1 MQLWVVK
8 FHVWAKDEFC
18 NYRCNLWGQLSV
30 GRRLKIV
37 LQRHKACSLLQEHDY
52 HACGVCLCIHYTH
65 INVMSIGPFWY
76 GIGFYWPE
84 LRRSILSTDEQV
96 VLCKGI
102 FFLEHLHLVSQLFTS
117 SGSLK
122 GFLILQV
129 PGRRMLMPKC
139 SSAVWEI
146 ISLMWFFFSHVLVT
160 YHTHFKCYQ
169 FWRFAASS
177 WGAET
182 RGSCCCKELGD
193 SSSPLKCF
201 EGTCFSHSAHVSA
214 LNEENVYNSTYL
226 TLSLCF

>member
-1 MQLWVVK
+1 MQGNFFSGTSAFGEPALYKQWQFERV
-8 FHVWAKDEFC
+8 FNITGAREEDANAKM
-18 NYRCNLWGQLSV
+18 
-30 GRRLKIV
+30 
-37 LQRHKACSLLQEHDY
+37 LQCCVRDY
-52 HACGVCLCIHYTH
+52 I
-65 INVMSIGPFWY
+65 
-76 GIGFYWPE
+76 
-84 LRRSILSTDEQV
+84 TDV
-96 VLCKGI
+96 I
-102 FFLEHLHLVSQLFTS
+102 
-117 SGSLK
+117 
-122 GFLILQV
+122 
-129 PGRRMLMPKC
+129 
-139 SSAVWEI
+139 
-146 ISLMWFFFSHVLVT
+146 FFSHVLVT